1 MNKMRITISRQFGSG
16 GRKIGKRLAEMLD
29 IPFYDNEIISRAAK
43 ESGFAEKT
51 FENAEKKATN
61 SFLYSIAMGL
71 NSYGIQDI
79 GFNGLS
85 IDDRIF
91 IAQSKIIRQ
100 VADEGPCVIVG
111 RCSDYVLRE
120 RKDVVNVFIC
130 AGLDFRIERAVE
142 EYGISRERAAETI
155 LKNDKR
161 RGNYYNYHSE
171 NKWGN
176 VNNYHLSLRSDFGGI
191 EHTAKSIYSYLMVE
205 G

>member
-1 MNKMRITISRQFGSG
+1 MEKKIITISRQFGSG
-16 GRKIGKRLAEMLD
+16 GRAIGRELAKLMD
-29 IPFYDNEIISRAAK
+29 VPFYDNEIISRAAK
-43 ESGFAEKT
+43 ETGFAESV

-71 NSYGIQDI
+71 NSFGSQDV
-79 GFNGLS
+79 GMGALS

-100 VADEGPCVIVG
+100 VAEEGPCVIVG

-142 EYGISRERAAETI
+142 EYGISRSNAAETI
-155 LKNDKR
+155 MKNDR
-161 RGNYYNYHSE
+161 RRANYYNYHAE
-171 NKWGN
+171 EKWGN

-191 EHTAKSIYSYLMVE
+191 EHAAKCIYNFLSVE
-205 G
+205 D